1 MSLAP
6 APARSVLI
14 SPVNLSEG
22 RRLDHITKIAEKASS
37 ICRVLDIHADP
48 DHNRSVMTL
57 AGQVGSLVDGILAL
71 SAEAVRLIDITRH
84 HGAHPR
90 FGAVDVIPFVCPFPA
105 SESAYPPQ
113 TAIEAALRCARRIW
127 DELKVPCFLY
137 EFSAP
142 RRERVPL
149 PLPLVRKEAFAGMLP
164 DFGEG
169 RPHPTAGAVAVG
181 ARPPLVAYNIDLDA
195 TDIRIAAQI
204 AAGLR
209 RRFESVRAL
218 GLPLNSRGSVQV
230 SCNLLSPANITMKDV
245 FLAVSELAEH
255 LGTPVLG
262 SEVAGL
268 VPRAAFGGMTPAELR
283 FSRQP
288 KVLEE
293 CLENLA

>member
-1 MSLAP
+1 M
-6 APARSVLI
+6 LI

-22 RRLDHITKIAEKASS
+22 RRLDHIGRIAEKASP

-57 AGQVGSLVDGILAL
+57 AGQTGPLVDGILAL

-90 FGAVDVIPFVCPFPA
+90 FGAIDVIPFVSPFQA
-105 SESAYPPQ
+105 SGRAEPPR
-113 TAIEAALRCARRIW
+113 TAIEAALRCAPRIW
-127 DELKVPCFLY
+127 DELQIPCFLY

-142 RRERVPL
+142 RSGRVPL
-149 PLPLVRKEAFAGMLP
+149 PLPLLRKEAFAGMLP

-181 ARPPLVAYNIDLDA
+181 ARFPLVAYNINLDA
-195 TDIRIAAQI
+195 TDVRIANQI
-204 AAGLR
+204 AAELR
-209 RRFESVRAL
+209 SRFESVRAL
-218 GLPLNSRGSVQV
+218 GLSLSSRGSVQV
-230 SCNLLSPANITMKDV
+230 SCNLLSPADTTMKDV
-245 FLAVSELAEH
+245 FSAVNELAEH
-255 LGTPVLG
+255 LGTPVLE

-268 VPRAAFGGMTPAELR
+268 VPRAAFGGLTPAELR

-288 KVLEE
+288 KILEE